1 VRAPREIQSMV
12 SYAAAPSWKNAKCQ
26 WGGIV
31 GRRIAVVGAGHAGM
45 LLAVGLSRRGN
56 DVVVYSDRTADGIL
70 NDTAPTGTVCLF
82 GDSITIEEE
91 LTGKR
96 YDDGYRGIQGIHFTF
111 SPKVGVELLQFG
123 ANLDE
128 RFAWA
133 IDVRRKSADRME
145 QLEAL
150 GGRVVVQSVTPDDLD
165 VIAGQH
171 DLTFVASGR
180 NGLAS
185 AFPRNAA
192 RSVYDQRQREL
203 VMLLCTGIPTGRG
216 SFPHRGTDM
225 APIVVSLFGE
235 EGEVFW
241 VPFLHKTAGDSWCL
255 VIEARPGGPL
265 DRFRELTHY
274 MECFDLCREIVR
286 DVTPWDWGVLKDM
299 APIEDDPHAWL
310 KGAVNNTVRAPVAQ
324 TASGHLVM
332 SVGDTSLS
340 IDPIAGQGANCGVR
354 QVAAYIDAI
363 EGLEGEPTADW
374 IEAVFES
381 FWHSYAE
388 GACRYT
394 NLFLDPLDAVGVRIM
409 KSCFGSPAAAKGLL
423 SCYCDPRGAFP
434 WIAERPAADAWIRKT
449 TGERPGRVVNR
460 GMRRIL
466 AGQVGQRVKGR
477 HFQYAEVS

>member
-1 VRAPREIQSMV
+1 MA
-12 SYAAAPSWKNAKCQ
+12 
-26 WGGIV
+26 
-31 GRRIAVVGAGHAGM
+31 GRRIAIIGAGHAGM

-56 DVVVYSDRTADGIL
+56 EVVVYSDRSADGIL

-82 GDSITIEEE
+82 GDSITLEED

-96 YDDGYRGIQGIHFTF
+96 YDDGYRGVQGIHFTF
-111 SPKVGVELLQFG
+111 SPKSGVELLHFG
-123 ANLDE
+123 ANVDE

-133 IDVRRKSADRME
+133 VDARTKSADRMH

-150 GGRVVVQSVTPDDLD
+150 GGRVVVGSVTPDDLD
-165 VIAGQH
+165 VIAGRN

-180 NGLAS
+180 NGLAT
-185 AFPRNAA
+185 AFARNAA
-192 RSVYDQRQREL
+192 RSVYDASQREL
-203 VMLLCTGIPTGRG
+203 VMLLCTGIPTGPG
-216 SFPHRGTDM
+216 SFPHRGNDM

-265 DRFRELTHY
+265 DRFRRLTSY
-274 MECFDLCREIVR
+274 RECFDLCRETVR
-286 DVTPWDWGVLKDM
+286 DMTPWDWGVLKGM
-299 APIEDDPHAWL
+299 EPIEDDPHGWL
-310 KGAVNNTVRAPVAQ
+310 KGAIRNTVRAPAAY
-324 TASGHLVM
+324 TSSGHLVM
-332 SVGDTSLS
+332 SVGDTSVS

-354 QVAAYIDAI
+354 QVATYVDALDEF
-363 EGLEGEPTADW
+363 EGPPTVEW

-381 FWHSYAE
+381 FWRSYGD

-394 NLFLDPLDAVGVRIM
+394 NLFLEPLDAVGVRIM

-423 SCYCDPRGAFP
+423 SCYRDPPQAFP
-434 WIAERPAADAWIRKT
+434 WVAERPAADAWIRTT
-449 TGERPGRVVNR
+449 TGERPGRVVTR

-477 HFQYAEVS
+477 HFRYADVS